1 MTTLINVP
9 LTLDDKSFEQVL
21 DQLALLPA
29 DEKIIVDARHTR
41 WASPYGLTAL
51 LTLAQSRPDR
61 PGFYPPESDKTGSYW
76 ARTNFYKHAE
86 QLYDFHGKAH
96 RSPPHLQRDVL
107 LEITPIVQSADVH
120 GVVEQIQTKAQAIL
134 VGELNLDPE
143 ATMRFTMALSEACQN
158 IIEHAGCGGWVAVQT
173 YTWQQRLN
181 GRRVVVIAVCDA
193 GVGFRQSLESSPA
206 RRLRDRWNDAIALE
220 DAVLN
225 GVSRFPDKGR
235 GQGFAGIRR
244 YVGHWDGKLSVRS
257 GTARIVASVP
267 DWDPDETAREEGLAP
282 FPGAQLQITIP
293 QRVA

>member
-9 LTLDDKSFEQVL
+9 PTLDDKSFEQVL
-21 DQLALLPA
+21 DQLAPLPP

-61 PGFYPPESDKTGSYW
+61 PGFYPPESDNTGSYW

-86 QLYDFHGKAH
+86 ELYEFHGKAH
-96 RSPPHLQRDVL
+96 RSPPHLKRDVL
-107 LEITPIVQSADVH
+107 LEITPIGQSADVH
-120 GVVEQIQTKAQAIL
+120 EVVDHIQNRAQAIL
-134 VGELNLDPE
+134 VGELNLDKM

-225 GVSRFPDKGR
+225 GVSRFPDVGR
-235 GQGFAGIRR
+235 GQGFGGIRKF
-244 YVGHWDGKLSVRS
+244 VGHWDGKLSVRS

-293 QRVA
+293 QRIT

>member
-61 PGFYPPESDKTGSYW
+61 PGFYPPEADNTGSYW

-86 QLYDFHGKAH
+86 QLYEFHGRPH
-96 RSPPHLQRDVL
+96 RSPAHAKRDVL
-107 LEITPIVQSADVH
+107 LEITPIGQSGDVH
-120 GVVEQIQTKAQAIL
+120 EVVEHIQDRAQAIL
-134 VGELNLDPE
+134 VGELNLDKM

-225 GVSRFPDKGR
+225 GVSRFPDVGR
-235 GQGFAGIRR
+235 GQGFAGIRKF
-244 YVGHWDGKLSVRS
+244 VGHWDGKLSVRS

-267 DWDPDETAREEGLAP
+267 DWDPDETARAEGLAP

-293 QRVA
+293 QRVT